1 MALYLKY
8 RPQNFEELVKQ
19 DHITSILKPKVA
31 SQDNTHSNYLFYW
44 PRGTWKTS
52 TARIFAKAINCTN
65 LQNGNPCND
74 CESCISITNN
84 KTIDVVEIDAASHT
98 WVDNVRDEIIS
109 KAPYPPAW
117 LKKKV
122 YIIDEVHML
131 SKPAF
136 NALLK
141 IMEEPPHYLV
151 FILATTEIHKVPE
164 TIISRCQIFT
174 FKKIPVLDLKNHIQH
189 ICEKEWLTYTDE
201 ALTSI
206 AKIADW
212 CARDAVK
219 YLDQVSILG
228 DITQDHV
235 TSFLWVASD
244 QLMQQFLQS
253 IITKDQNTAFQTI
266 DSLHQTWVDI
276 NNFIKQCLVYIE
288 EHFSE
293 NITGYIMCSDV
304 LKRILSWLR
313 SFPLP
318 AILMKME
325 VYNMLHSSTS
335 STTITIQNSS
345 PTAASTTTST
355 QNTQQ
360 KTPVQSKPIV
370 SQAENTTIAE
380 QTDTID
386 NNIDQI
392 PPSKTETTKQ
402 SLGNVSNN
410 ESSLLLD
417 ISNNDIL
424 TANIKSILQKSC
436 ILDHN
441 DENSTLYVFNK
452 LQWSILQKP
461 DNRSLI
467 EKVFKQI
474 TNANHWLQIVI
485 TTKEEYL
492 AMHL

>member
-65 LQNGNPCND
+65 LQNGNPCNVCD
-74 CESCISITNN
+74 SCISITNN

-174 FKKIPVLDLKNHIQH
+174 FKKIPVLDLKKHIQY

-201 ALTSI
+201 ALASI

-219 YLDQVSILG
+219 YLDQVSILW
-228 DITQDHV
+228 DITQEHV

-253 IITKDQNTAFQTI
+253 IIAKDQDGAFTVI

-293 NITGYIMCSDV
+293 NISWYIMCSDI
-304 LKRILSWLR
+304 LKRVLAGLR

-325 VYNMLHSSTS
+325 IYNILQTNNNTTQTTS
-335 STTITIQNSS
+335 PSKKS
-345 PTAASTTTST
+345 PTSATPITTPALQATSQTQEPVATAIVAETQSQPPIAPKSEIT
-355 QNTQQ
+355 QNTN
-360 KTPVQSKPIV
+360 SIL
-370 SQAENTTIAE
+370 SEIINS
-380 QTDTID
+380 D
-386 NNIDQI
+386 
-392 PPSKTETTKQ
+392 
-402 SLGNVSNN
+402 
-410 ESSLLLD
+410 LLT
-417 ISNNDIL
+417 S
-424 TANIKSILQKSC
+424 NIKSILQKSC

-441 DENSTLYVFNK
+441 NEKSTLYVFNK
-452 LQWSILQKP
+452 LQWSMIQKP

-467 EKVFKQI
+467 EKVFKQL
-474 TNANHWLQIVI
+474 TNADHGLQIII